1 MWKNKAERS
10 IIKTKYGFIKDGG
23 KMAEI
28 RLENVSMVYEKG
40 NVQALKNIDLDIK
53 DHEFLVLLGPSGCGK
68 STMLRIISG
77 LISQTEG
84 KVFFDGQDMA
94 GTDAR
99 ERNVAMV
106 FQSYALYP
114 HLNVYKNIAFPLGS
128 IRGMKKEEIA
138 AKVEEVAEILDV
150 TSILN
155 RRPRELSGGQRQRV
169 ALGRAMVRNP
179 VVFLLDE
186 PLSNLDTKM
195 RAELRDVIADVH
207 KRLGTTFVYVTHD
220 QSEAMQLGDRIAVME
235 NGVIR
240 QVGKPQEVYNC
251 PNCVYVASFVGSPRM
266 NFFAARF
273 VKKEDS
279 LAVRIMGHEF
289 PLPEGKVSLEKESVK
304 DEGRVIAG
312 IRPEDFKLSA
322 GDPEYDISFPA
333 TAEKT
338 VPMGA
343 GLHVE
348 FSLAGTAFL
357 AVLQNHTEV
366 NPGDELCLHVDSRT
380 IHLFDPETEERI

>member
-1 MWKNKAERS
+1 MAA
-10 IIKTKYGFIKDGG
+10 IK
-23 KMAEI
+23 
-28 RLENVSMVYEKG
+28 LENLSMVYEKG
-40 NVQALKNIDLDIK
+40 NVQALKDINLDIN

-77 LISQTEG
+77 LITETAG
-84 KVFFDGQDMA
+84 KVYFDGEDMA
-94 GTDAR
+94 GIDAR
-99 ERNVAMV
+99 ERNIAMV
-106 FQSYALYP
+106 FQNYALYP
-114 HLNVYKNIAFPLGS
+114 HLNVYKNIAFPLES
-128 IRGMKKEEIA
+128 IRGKKKEEIKE
-138 AKVEEVAEILDV
+138 KVEEVAEILDI

-195 RAELRDVIADVH
+195 RAELRDVISDIH
-207 KRLGTTFVYVTHD
+207 KKLGTTFVYVTHD
-220 QSEAMQLGDRIAVME
+220 QAEAMQLGDRIAVME

-279 LAVRIMGHEF
+279 VAVRIMGNEL
-289 PLPEGKVSLEKESVK
+289 PLPAERNLSENPAVQP
-304 DEGRVIAG
+304 EGRVIAG
-312 IRPEDFKLSA
+312 IRPEDIKLSA
-322 GDPEYDISFPA
+322 GEAPYDVSFKA
-333 TAEKT
+333 VVGKT
-338 VPMGA
+338 LPMGA
-343 GLHVE
+343 GIHVE
-348 FSLAGTAFL
+348 LTCDGTSFL
-357 AVLQNHTEV
+357 AVVMNHTDVCE
-366 NPGDELCLHVDSRT
+366 GQELELHIDSRL
-380 IHLFDPETEERI
+380 IHLFNPETEDRI